1 VTLLAVEDLSLGFA
15 TEAGFASILDRV
27 SLSIDRGQVL
37 GLVGESG
44 CGKTTLAR
52 AILGVLPRET
62 ARITGGRVSFRGT
75 DLLTADPASVNQ
87 TIRGRAITFV
97 PQDPF
102 TSFNPVFTV
111 GDQIM
116 EILKWKSPRA
126 DAPNGRGWLPAVV
139 SRYPADR
146 RKLDFDAVLELLDAV
161 QLPRPDQ
168 MLRKYPPCC

>member
-1 VTLLAVEDLSLGFA
+1 M
-15 TEAGFASILDRV
+15 
-27 SLSIDRGQVL
+27 L

-126 DAPNGRGWLPAVV
+126 AQPNGRGWCRRRA
-139 SRYPADR
+139 RYHAIERSGFQR
-146 RKLDFDAVLELLDAV
+146 RPELLDECSCAAGPELASTARTLGG
-161 QLPRPDQ
+161 QRQ
-168 MLRKYPPCC
+168 RMMRGAAARAGW